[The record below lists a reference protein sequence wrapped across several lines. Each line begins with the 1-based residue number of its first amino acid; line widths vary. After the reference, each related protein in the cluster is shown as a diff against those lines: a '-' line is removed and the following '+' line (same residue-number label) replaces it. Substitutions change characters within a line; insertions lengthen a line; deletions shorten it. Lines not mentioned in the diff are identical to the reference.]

1 MKRNIKIKRTKAR
14 AKNKYAPWLILCI
27 LLGILSIA
35 LIPLNLL
42 YMSLP
47 EWVTV
52 IFAVLV
58 LFSSVLLWIKGTRHK
73 VINVFISLLSLF
85 SMSLTL
91 FGAYCNPYWN
101 NIFFRINANFY
112 SKPYNETVS
121 GKEAKQD
128 LDYAL
133 KYLQKCHPALINGF
147 PSDMSEK
154 VQKTSEELLQ
164 LDTITVNALNVKI
177 QQIFSMLSDGHT
189 HTMVNL
195 PDLHYLKEIHSHNE
209 AGDILTKVN
218 GKTIGELFKEKS
230 DLYSFEAES
239 YGLVCMKDDL
249 GTTEGLDYLGISV
262 GQGVVFTYETK
273 GGEEKDFTYYEEDF
287 VLYDEYLRYN
297 NMEASDSEQKSFVYY
312 EIQKDRS
319 LAVLTLESCRYNDEY
334 INCLKEMFTEV
345 KAQRIENVC
354 VDLRNNGGGT
364 SLVANEFIKY
374 LDVPSYKDIGC
385 VWRFGGFEAEFE
397 GGETENP
404 RYTDLLFNGNV
415 YLLTS
420 YYTFSSAMDFTQY
433 ITDNG
438 LGTVIGEPCGN
449 SPNSCGEVTMFKCPN
464 SQIAFQVSTK
474 KWERIDKEN
483 TDLLLQPDILC
494 EADEALDNLY
504 DTISN

>member
-1 MKRNIKIKRTKAR
+1 MKRNIKIKRTR
-14 AKNKYAPWLILCI
+14 AKTKYAPWLILCI
-27 LLGILSIA
+27 LLDILSIA

-73 VINVFISLLSLF
+73 ITNVFISLLSLF
-85 SMSLTL
+85 AMSFTL

-101 NIFFRINANFY
+101 NLAFRTNADIY
-112 SKPYNETVS
+112 SLPYNETVS

-128 LDYAL
+128 LDYAM
-133 KYLQKCHPALINGF
+133 KYLEKCHPALINGL
-147 PSDMSEK
+147 PSDISEK
-154 VQKTSEELLQ
+154 YRAISDELSQ
-164 LDTITVNALNVKI
+164 LDTITVNALSGRI

-189 HTMVNL
+189 YAADNC
-195 PDLHYLKEIHSHNE
+195 PRQYLNEIHSHNQS
-209 AGDILTKVN
+209 GDILIKVN
-218 GKTIGELFKEKS
+218 GKTIEELFKEKS
-230 DLYSFEAES
+230 YLYSFEAES
-239 YGLVCMKDDL
+239 YGFVQMEDDL
-249 GTTEGLDYLGISV
+249 KTLEGLDFLGISAE
-262 GQGVVFTYETK
+262 QGVLFTYETAE
-273 GGEEKDFTYYEEDF
+273 GEEKEFTYYKEDF
-287 VLYDEYLRYN
+287 LPYDEYRKYN
-297 NMEASDSEQKSFVYY
+297 NMEDAEEEQSFVYY
-312 EIQKDRS
+312 EIQKERG
-319 LAVLTLESCRYNDEY
+319 LALLTLDSCKYNNEY

-345 KAQRIENVC
+345 KAQGIENVC

-374 LDVPSYKDIGC
+374 LDVASYKDFGC
-385 VWRFGGFEAEFE
+385 VWRLGCFEAELE

-433 ITDNG
+433 IIDNG

-449 SPNSCGEVTMFKCPN
+449 SPNGCGEITVFKCPN

-474 KWERIDKEN
+474 KWKRIDKEN

-494 EADEALDNLY
+494 EADEALDKLY
-504 DTISN
+504 DTIL

>member
-1 MKRNIKIKRTKAR
+1 MKRNIKIKRTR
-14 AKNKYAPWLILCI
+14 AKTKYAPWLILCI
-27 LLGILSIA
+27 LLDILSIA

-47 EWVTV
+47 EWVTI

-73 VINVFISLLSLF
+73 ITNVFISLLSLF
-85 SMSLTL
+85 AMSFTL

-101 NIFFRINANFY
+101 NLAFRTNADIY
-112 SKPYNETVS
+112 SLPYNETVS

-128 LDYAL
+128 LDYAM
-133 KYLQKCHPALINGF
+133 KYLEKCHPALINGL
-147 PSDMSEK
+147 PSDISEK
-154 VQKTSEELLQ
+154 YRAISEELSQ
-164 LDTITVNALNVKI
+164 LDTITVNALSGRI

-189 HTMVNL
+189 YAADNC
-195 PDLHYLKEIHSHNE
+195 PRQYLKEIHSHNQS
-209 AGDILTKVN
+209 GDILIKVN
-218 GKTIGELFKEKS
+218 GKTIEELFKEKS
-230 DLYSFEAES
+230 YLYSFEAES
-239 YGLVCMKDDL
+239 YGFVQMEDDL
-249 GTTEGLDYLGISV
+249 KTLEGLDFLGISAE
-262 GQGVVFTYETK
+262 QGVLFTYETAE
-273 GGEEKDFTYYEEDF
+273 GEEKEFTYYKEDF
-287 VLYDEYLRYN
+287 LPYDEYRKYN
-297 NMEASDSEQKSFVYY
+297 NMEDAEEEQSFVYY
-312 EIQKDRS
+312 EIQKERG
-319 LAVLTLESCRYNDEY
+319 LALLTLDSCKYNNEY

-345 KAQRIENVC
+345 KAQGIENVC
-354 VDLRNNGGGT
+354 VDLRNNDGGT

-374 LDVPSYKDIGC
+374 LDVASYKDFGC
-385 VWRFGGFEAEFE
+385 VWRLGCFEAKLG

-433 ITDNG
+433 IIDNG

-449 SPNSCGEVTMFKCPN
+449 SPNGCGEITVFKCPN

-474 KWERIDKEN
+474 KWKRIDKEN

-494 EADEALDNLY
+494 EADEALDKLY
-504 DTISN
+504 DTIL